1 MLRLNISNED
11 GQRALI
17 TECKAKYL
25 VLLAKLHTRLRV
37 DGVILCP

>member
-1 MLRLNISNED
+1 MLRLNISKED

-25 VLLAKLHTRLRV
+25 ALLVKLHIRLRV